1 MTLSGF
7 ARGGLLALFIALLA
21 LAGCSSSRERTL
33 QRQGPE
39 ALYKQATSAL
49 RSYDF
54 NTAIKIYEALTA
66 RFPFTNEARQSRLD
80 LIYAYYRAGESESAI
95 DAAEQFV
102 RENPTHP
109 RVDYA
114 WYVKGLVDFE
124 RTPNILERVFRVDLA
139 ERPPTTA
146 RKSFVAFKTVVEQ
159 YPKSDYAHDAR
170 KRMIFLRNRLAD
182 YEVHVASYYLRRG
195 AFVAAA
201 QRAKGAIEQYDGAPG
216 VKDAL
221 AIMIEAYDRMG
232 LQDLAEQTRTVYNA
246 NYQDDVRQAQA
257 DVQKAWWQ
265 FWR

>member
-7 ARGGLLALFIALLA
+7 ARGGVIALITVLLALS
-21 LAGCSSSRERTL
+21 GCKGNRERSL

-39 ALYKQATSAL
+39 KLYQQARTQL

-54 NTAIKIYEALTA
+54 NNAIKTYEALTA
-66 RFPFTNEARQSRLD
+66 RFPFTNEARQARLD
-80 LIYAYYRAGESESAI
+80 LIYAYYKAGESESAI
-95 DAAEQFV
+95 DAADTFV

-124 RTPNILERVFRVDLA
+124 RTPNILERMFRVDLS
-139 ERPPTTA
+139 ERPPSTA
-146 RKSFVAFKTVVEQ
+146 RKSFAAFKTVVEQ

-182 YEVHVASYYLRRG
+182 YEVHVAEYYLKRG

-201 QRAKGAIEQYDGAPG
+201 QRSKGAIEQYDGAPAIQQ
-216 VKDAL
+216 AL
-221 AIMIEAYDRMG
+221 AILIEAYDR
-232 LQDLAEQTRTVYNA
+232 LDLKELAAQSRQVYEA
-246 NYQDDVRQAQA
+246 NYQDNVRQAQA
-257 DVQKAWWQ
+257 ATHKSWWQ